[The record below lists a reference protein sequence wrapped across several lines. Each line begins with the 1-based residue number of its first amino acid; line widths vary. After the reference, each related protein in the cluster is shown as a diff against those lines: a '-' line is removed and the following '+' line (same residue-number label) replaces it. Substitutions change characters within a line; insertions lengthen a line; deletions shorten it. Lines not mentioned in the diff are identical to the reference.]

1 MLGCEI
7 LTGKRAILRSR
18 KNKRLKIL
26 EENGSE
32 IPLVEMYPYESAPE
46 IRFLL

>member
-1 MLGCEI
+1 MLGYEI
-7 LTGKRAILRSR
+7 LVGKRAILRSLQ
-18 KNKRLKIL
+18 NKRLKIL

>member
-1 MLGCEI
+1 MLGYEI
-7 LTGKRAILRSR
+7 LVGKTAILRSHQ
-18 KNKRLKIL
+18 NKSLKIL